1 MALGFQYAGDI
12 PSISTTMAT
21 AQAPKAYEVKEG
33 AAQDVDI
40 TWAND
45 ITKVDLFIAG
55 GLYEWKGT
63 THLAVPLVEPL
74 SANIRKSSGT
84 SDMLLKMNKTMKQ
97 PTIYTTTTTR
107 NGSNN
112 LGLKKLECVSPVR
125 SGLVLRNPYKTRN

>member
-1 MALGFQYAGDI
+1 
-12 PSISTTMAT
+12 MAT

-33 AAQDVDI
+33 AAQHVDI

-74 SANIRKSSGT
+74 SANIRKSSGIVIRHAVE
-84 SDMLLKMNKTMKQ
+84 NEQ
-97 PTIYTTTTTR
+97 NYETT
-107 NGSNN
+107 NHIHYHNHQEW
-112 LGLKKLECVSPVR
+112 K
-125 SGLVLRNPYKTRN
+125 